1 MKKTDDPRRSTECGI
16 KKWIKV
22 LRVVGV
28 CGVLLFF
35 FSTNAVS
42 RTPKLQN
49 YIIDPSEITQ
59 IHPLEKKIIS
69 GVFKTGDT
77 ASAVLGPYL
86 PLKTIYRLEKQSKKI
101 FSFNRFKA
109 GRPFHISLYQNKFS
123 DFEYEIDDQSRLVI
137 RKIGNQ
143 LDILK
148 TPIQYEIEEQVIRLE
163 IKSDIGTALKKAGYC
178 SSLAWELSDIFA
190 WDINFAK
197 DIQAGDRCQ
206 ILVEKKF
213 RHGEDKGY
221 GAILAAVFINNG
233 KPYQAFRYLDSQ
245 GRAGYYDEKGFSLQK
260 GFLKSPVNY
269 SRISSYFTSSRHHPI
284 LKEKRPHP
292 GIDYAAPK
300 NTPVKTVAD
309 GIIKKMGYNN
319 TMGRYMIIRHVN
331 GYDTSYYHLNG
342 FAKDL
347 KKGASVSQGDV
358 IGYVG
363 KPVWPQDIIWI
374 SGWQRTGSTLIRWTS
389 LLPVSN
395 RFLWKR

>member
-1 MKKTDDPRRSTECGI
+1 M
-16 KKWIKV
+16 
-22 LRVVGV
+22 
-28 CGVLLFF
+28 
-35 FSTNAVS
+35 
-42 RTPKLQN
+42 
-49 YIIDPSEITQ
+49 
-59 IHPLEKKIIS
+59 
-69 GVFKTGDT
+69 
-77 ASAVLGPYL
+77 
-86 PLKTIYRLEKQSKKI
+86 
-101 FSFNRFKA
+101 
-109 GRPFHISLYQNKFS
+109 
-123 DFEYEIDDQSRLVI
+123 
-137 RKIGNQ
+137 
-143 LDILK
+143 
-148 TPIQYEIEEQVIRLE
+148 
-163 IKSDIGTALKKAGYC
+163 
-178 SSLAWELSDIFA
+178 
-190 WDINFAK
+190 
-197 DIQAGDRCQ
+197 
-206 ILVEKKF
+206 
-213 RHGEDKGY
+213 
-221 GAILAAVFINNG
+221 
-233 KPYQAFRYLDSQ
+233 
-245 GRAGYYDEKGFSLQK
+245 
-260 GFLKSPVNY
+260 NY